1 MGLKPVRGK
10 INNKKRKRRIYRRIK
25 LFRVAV
31 SDSVFASL
39 RVRLSDLFFVSWEET
54 PVPWEE
60 TGGSSQGFDSG
71 RVGNPRHGMY
81 NKMPGG
87 EKSAAER
94 RKMHCDAG
102 CWRVSLCGGL
112 GNNHVRPTRYIASA
126 SVCYYAGRKV

>member
-39 RVRLSDLFFVSWEET
+39 RVWLSNLFFVSWEET

-60 TGGSSQGFDSG
+60 TSDSSQGFDSG
-71 RVGNPRHGMY
+71 
-81 NKMPGG
+81 
-87 EKSAAER
+87 
-94 RKMHCDAG
+94 
-102 CWRVSLCGGL
+102 
-112 GNNHVRPTRYIASA
+112 
-126 SVCYYAGRKV
+126 